1 MQNYVL
7 ITPAHNE
14 ALFIEKTFQSVCS
27 QTRPPLRWIVVN
39 DASTDQTAAILER
52 CKSQRPDLLDV
63 VLLQRSAGR
72 DFGNK
77 VRAFNAGLARA
88 SDLGY
93 SFIGNVDADIS
104 FPPDYYKQIL
114 AEFEDDSELG
124 LAGGMVSSC
133 IDGEYVSQNVAQD
146 SVAGAVQLFRR
157 ECFEGIGGYL
167 VLPNGGIDAAAEIMA
182 RKCGW
187 KVRTF
192 SRLQVLEHRRTGT
205 ATTSPL
211 VARLKEGRRLY
222 SLGYSFVFFAMRCV
236 RRSMEQPRLL
246 GSLAAL
252 FGYLSALAKRE
263 PIALPPAVVS
273 YLRQEQRG
281 KLLTA
286 LRQAALFGKF

>member
-1 MQNYVL
+1 MQKYVL

-14 ALFIEKTFQSVCS
+14 ALFIERTFQSVCS

-88 SDLGY
+88 SDLDY
-93 SFIGNVDADIS
+93 SFIGNVDADVS
-104 FPPDYYKQIL
+104 LPPDYYQKIL
-114 AEFEDDSELG
+114 AEFENDSKLG

-205 ATTSPL
+205 ATASPL

-236 RRSMEQPRLL
+236 RRSMERPRLL

-263 PIALPPAVVS
+263 PIALPTAVVS

-286 LRQAALFGKF
+286 LRQAALFGKS